1 MALFGDHLGPR
12 LAALVDGEL
21 SHDDRDRAL
30 AHIAGCAACRAL
42 VDSERTLKGQLES
55 MAMPEPSARLM
66 AALFQIPQTHGT
78 SRRDDEEPP
87 FGAGGERPRPG
98 AFGSILGRSASF
110 LPEFA
115 VGLRP
120 LPPLGESEPEEDPSR
135 GGYARVV
142 AGISPFAAPGNGR
155 AAGRAPQR
163 AEFARSSLRPLWFA
177 E

>member
-12 LAALVDGEL
+12 LASLVDGEL

-30 AHIAGCAACRAL
+30 AHIAGCAQCRSL
-42 VDSERTLKGQLES
+42 VESERTLKGQLDS

-78 SRRDDEEPP
+78 RRDHEDPP
-87 FGAGGERPRPG
+87 SSGESSGRPG
-98 AFGSILGRSASF
+98 ALGGLFGRSASF

-120 LPPLGESEPEEDPSR
+120 LPQPGGEPEPGEEAGGPG
-135 GGYARVV
+135 GGYARV
-142 AGISPFAAPGNGR
+142 GQGQGSRSPL
-155 AAGRAPQR
+155 
-163 AEFARSSLRPLWFA
+163 RSEYAQLSLRPAWFVK
-177 E
+177 

>member
-30 AHIAGCAACRAL
+30 AHIAGCAQCRSL
-42 VDSERTLKGQLES
+42 VESERTLKGQLGS

-66 AALFQIPQTHGT
+66 AALFQIPQTHGP
-78 SRRDDEEPP
+78 RRDPEDPP
-87 FGAGGERPRPG
+87 SGGTSSGSRPG
-98 AFGSILGRSASF
+98 NRGGIFGRSASF

-115 VGLRP
+115 VGLHP
-120 LPPLGESEPEEDPSR
+120 LPQAGARGSEQDGESAR
-135 GGYARVV
+135 RGYARV
-142 AGISPFAAPGNGR
+142 GLGTGRSPLRPEYAQP
-155 AAGRAPQR
+155 
-163 AEFARSSLRPLWFA
+163 SLRPAWFA

>member
-30 AHIAGCAACRAL
+30 AHIAGCVQCRTL
-42 VDSERTLKGQLES
+42 VDSERTLKGQFDS

-78 SRRDDEEPP
+78 RRDHEDPP
-87 FGAGGERPRPG
+87 SGGESFSGRPG
-98 AFGSILGRSASF
+98 ALGGLFGRSASF

-120 LPPLGESEPEEDPSR
+120 LPQSAGEPEPDEESAGSG
-135 GGYARVV
+135 GGYARV
-142 AGISPFAAPGNGR
+142 GQES
-155 AAGRAPQR
+155 AGRSVFRPEYAQL
-163 AEFARSSLRPLWFA
+163 SLRPAWFVK
-177 E
+177 

>member
-30 AHIAGCAACRAL
+30 AHIAGCVQCRSL
-42 VDSERTLKGQLES
+42 VESERTLKGHLDS

-66 AALFQIPQTHGT
+66 AALFQIPQTHG
-78 SRRDDEEPP
+78 SRRDPEDPP
-87 FGAGGERPRPG
+87 SGGESSGRPG
-98 AFGSILGRSASF
+98 ALGGLFGRSASF

-120 LPPLGESEPEEDPSR
+120 LPRAAAGEPEPSGEEAGDGR
-135 GGYARVV
+135 GYARVGL
-142 AGISPFAAPGNGR
+142 ASRSP
-155 AAGRAPQR
+155 
-163 AEFARSSLRPLWFA
+163 LRPEYAQPGLRPAWFVK
-177 E
+177 

>member
-30 AHIAGCAACRAL
+30 AHIAGCGQCRSL
-42 VDSERTLKGQLES
+42 VESERTLKGQLGA

-66 AALFQIPQTHGT
+66 AALFQIPQAHGG
-78 SRRDDEEPP
+78 RRDPEDPP
-87 FGAGGERPRPG
+87 PGGEASGNRPG
-98 AFGSILGRSASF
+98 TRGGIFGRSASF

-120 LPPLGESEPEEDPSR
+120 LPNTAGGEPEPGGEAAR
-135 GGYARVV
+135 RGYARV
-142 AGISPFAAPGNGR
+142 GLGGGGRSPLRPEYAQP
-155 AAGRAPQR
+155 
-163 AEFARSSLRPLWFA
+163 SLRPAWFA

>member
-30 AHIAGCAACRAL
+30 AHIAGCAQCRSL
-42 VDSERTLKGQLES
+42 VESERALKGQLGA

-66 AALFQIPQTHGT
+66 AALFQIPQSHGN
-78 SRRDDEEPP
+78 RRDPEDPP
-87 FGAGGERPRPG
+87 SGGAGSGRPG
-98 AFGSILGRSASF
+98 ALGGLFGRSASF

-120 LPPLGESEPEEDPSR
+120 LPSSAGEPEAGEDSAENA
-135 GGYARVV
+135 GFARVGQGGGAV
-142 AGISPFAAPGNGR
+142 RSPLRPEYAQPGL
-155 AAGRAPQR
+155 
-163 AEFARSSLRPLWFA
+163 SLRPAWFVK
-177 E
+177 

>member
-30 AHIAGCAACRAL
+30 AHIAGCVQCRTL
-42 VDSERTLKGQLES
+42 VESERTLKGQFDS

-78 SRRDDEEPP
+78 RRDPEDPP
-87 FGAGGERPRPG
+87 SGGASSSGRPG
-98 AFGSILGRSASF
+98 ALGGLFGRSASF

-120 LPPLGESEPEEDPSR
+120 LPQSAGEPEPDDEAANGR
-135 GGYARVV
+135 GFARV
-142 AGISPFAAPGNGR
+142 GQAAP
-155 AAGRAPQR
+155 
-163 AEFARSSLRPLWFA
+163 ARSPLRSEYAQLSLRPAWFVK
-177 E
+177 

>member
-30 AHIAGCAACRAL
+30 AHIAGCVQCRSL
-42 VDSERTLKGQLES
+42 VESERTLKGQLGA

-66 AALFQIPQTHGT
+66 ASLFQIPQSHG
-78 SRRDDEEPP
+78 RRDPEDPP
-87 FGAGGERPRPG
+87 SGGGEAPGNRPG
-98 AFGSILGRSASF
+98 TRGGIFGRSASF

-120 LPPLGESEPEEDPSR
+120 LPQTGQGESEPGGEAAR
-135 GGYARVV
+135 RGYARV
-142 AGISPFAAPGNGR
+142 GLGGGRSP
-155 AAGRAPQR
+155 
-163 AEFARSSLRPLWFA
+163 LRPEYAQPALRPAWFA

>member
-42 VDSERTLKGQLES
+42 VESERTLKSQLES

-66 AALFQIPQTHGT
+66 AALFQIPQTHGGA
-78 SRRDDEEPP
+78 RREDDGPP
-87 FGAGGERPRPG
+87 FGGGADRPRPG

-120 LPPLGESEPEEDPSR
+120 LPPHAGESDSDEEAPH
-135 GGYARVV
+135 GGYARV
-142 AGISPFAAPGNGR
+142 AAPTRFPGGIT
-155 AAGRAPQR
+155 RAPQR
-163 AEFARSSLRPLWFA
+163 PEYARTSLRPLWYA

>member
-30 AHIAGCAACRAL
+30 AHIAGCAQCRTL
-42 VDSERTLKGQLES
+42 VESERTLKGQLGA

-66 AALFQIPQTHGT
+66 AALFQIPQTQGA
-78 SRRDDEEPP
+78 RREPEDGPPPGGGDD
-87 FGAGGERPRPG
+87 AGNRSG
-98 AFGSILGRSASF
+98 GSFSGFLGRSASF

-120 LPPLGESEPEEDPSR
+120 LPSSTATEPDPGDEPSHP
-135 GGYARVV
+135 GFARV
-142 AGISPFAAPGNGR
+142 GM
-155 AAGRAPQR
+155 PQP
-163 AEFARSSLRPLWFA
+163 ARSALRPDYAQPALRPAWFGR
-177 E
+177 

>member
-30 AHIAGCAACRAL
+30 AHIAGCAQCRSLVESERAL
-42 VDSERTLKGQLES
+42 KNQLGA

-66 AALFQIPQTHGT
+66 AALFQIPQSHGN
-78 SRRDDEEPP
+78 RRDSDDPP
-87 FGAGGERPRPG
+87 AGGASSGGRSG
-98 AFGSILGRSASF
+98 ALGGLFGRSASF

-120 LPPLGESEPEEDPSR
+120 LPSTAGEPEPEDSAGP
-135 GGYARVV
+135 GLARVGQ
-142 AGISPFAAPGNGR
+142 AQGALRSP
-155 AAGRAPQR
+155 
-163 AEFARSSLRPLWFA
+163 LRPEYAQPGLGLRPAWFVK
-177 E
+177 

>member
-30 AHIAGCAACRAL
+30 AHIAGCAQCRSL
-42 VDSERTLKGQLES
+42 VESERTMKNQLGA

-66 AALFQIPQTHGT
+66 AALFQIPQSHGN
-78 SRRDDEEPP
+78 RRDSDDPP
-87 FGAGGERPRPG
+87 SGGAGGSGRSG
-98 AFGSILGRSASF
+98 TLGGLFNRSASF

-120 LPPLGESEPEEDPSR
+120 LPSSAGEPESGEDSAGH
-135 GGYARVV
+135 GGYARVGQPGG
-142 AGISPFAAPGNGR
+142 ASRSP
-155 AAGRAPQR
+155 
-163 AEFARSSLRPLWFA
+163 LRPEYAQPALGLRPAWFVK
-177 E
+177 

>member
-42 VDSERTLKGQLES
+42 VDSERTLKGHLES

-78 SRRDDEEPP
+78 GRDEDGPP
-87 FGAGGERPRPG
+87 FGGGADRPRSG
-98 AFGSILGRSASF
+98 AFGSLLGRSASF

-120 LPPLGESEPEEDPSR
+120 LPPHGGEPEPDEDSSR
-135 GGYARVV
+135 GGYARV
-142 AGISPFAAPGNGR
+142 AGASPLPGR
-155 AAGRAPQR
+155 AAARPEYARA
-163 AEFARSSLRPLWFA
+163 SLRPLWFA

>member
-30 AHIAGCAACRAL
+30 AHIAGCAQCRTL
-42 VDSERTLKGQLES
+42 VESERTLKGQLGA

-66 AALFQIPQTHGT
+66 AALFQIPQSHGT
-78 SRRDDEEPP
+78 RRDPEDPP
-87 FGAGGERPRPG
+87 SGGEASGNRPG
-98 AFGSILGRSASF
+98 ARGGIFGRSASF

-120 LPPLGESEPEEDPSR
+120 LPHSAGGESEPGDEAAR
-135 GGYARVV
+135 RGYARV
-142 AGISPFAAPGNGR
+142 APSGVSGR
-155 AAGRAPQR
+155 FP
-163 AEFARSSLRPLWFA
+163 LRPEYAQTLRPAWFA

>member
-30 AHIAGCAACRAL
+30 AHIAGCVQCRSL
-42 VDSERTLKGQLES
+42 VESERTLKGQLGA

-66 AALFQIPQTHGT
+66 AALFQIPQTHG
-78 SRRDDEEPP
+78 SRRDPEDPP
-87 FGAGGERPRPG
+87 SGGESNGSRPG
-98 AFGSILGRSASF
+98 ALGGLFGRSASF

-120 LPPLGESEPEEDPSR
+120 LPQSAATEPEPDEESAGR
-135 GGYARVV
+135 GGFARVGQ
-142 AGISPFAAPGNGR
+142 GIGVRSP
-155 AAGRAPQR
+155 
-163 AEFARSSLRPLWFA
+163 LRPDYAQPGLRPAWFVK
-177 E
+177 

>member
-12 LAALVDGEL
+12 LASLVDGEL

-30 AHIAGCAACRAL
+30 AHIAGCAQCRSL
-42 VDSERTLKGQLES
+42 VESERTLKGQLGS

-66 AALFQIPQTHGT
+66 ASLFQIPQAQAG
-78 SRRDDEEPP
+78 RRDPEDGPP
-87 FGAGGERPRPG
+87 SGGEVSGNRLSSRG
-98 AFGSILGRSASF
+98 GLFGRSASF

-120 LPPLGESEPEEDPSR
+120 LPQAGEPEPEPGEESAR
-135 GGYARVV
+135 RGYARVGLGGV
-142 AGISPFAAPGNGR
+142 GRSP
-155 AAGRAPQR
+155 
-163 AEFARSSLRPLWFA
+163 LRPEYAQPGLRPAWFA

>member
-30 AHIAGCAACRAL
+30 GHIAGCVQCRTL
-42 VDSERTLKGQLES
+42 VESERTLKGQLDS

-78 SRRDDEEPP
+78 RRDHEDPP
-87 FGAGGERPRPG
+87 SGGESSSGRPG
-98 AFGSILGRSASF
+98 ALGGLFGRSASF

-120 LPPLGESEPEEDPSR
+120 LPQPGGEPESDEESAGSG
-135 GGYARVV
+135 GGYARVGQ
-142 AGISPFAAPGNGR
+142 AG
-155 AAGRAPQR
+155 AGRSVFRPEYAQLG
-163 AEFARSSLRPLWFA
+163 LRPAWFVK
-177 E
+177 

>member
-42 VDSERTLKGQLES
+42 VESERTLKGQLES

-78 SRRDDEEPP
+78 RRDEDGPP
-87 FGAGGERPRPG
+87 FGGGERPRPG

-120 LPPLGESEPEEDPSR
+120 LPPHGGEAEPDEEASR
-135 GGYARVV
+135 GNYARL
-142 AGISPFAAPGNGR
+142 AGPAPLPGR
-155 AAGRAPQR
+155 AQLRP
-163 AEFARSSLRPLWFA
+163 EYARSSLRPLWFA

>member
-30 AHIAGCAACRAL
+30 AHIAGCAQCRSL
-42 VDSERTLKGQLES
+42 VESERTLKGQLGA

-66 AALFQIPQTHGT
+66 ASLFQIPQTHGT
-78 SRRDDEEPP
+78 RRDPEDPP
-87 FGAGGERPRPG
+87 SGGGEASGNRPG
-98 AFGSILGRSASF
+98 SRGGGIFGRSASF

-120 LPPLGESEPEEDPSR
+120 LPQASPGEVEGGEAAR
-135 GGYARVV
+135 RGYARVGGLV
-142 AGISPFAAPGNGR
+142 AGRSP
-155 AAGRAPQR
+155 
-163 AEFARSSLRPLWFA
+163 LRPEYPQPALRPAWFA

>member
-30 AHIAGCAACRAL
+30 AHIAGCAQCRSL
-42 VDSERTLKGQLES
+42 VESERALKGQLGA

-66 AALFQIPQTHGT
+66 AALFQIPQSHGN
-78 SRRDDEEPP
+78 RRDPDDPP
-87 FGAGGERPRPG
+87 SGGAGGGRSG
-98 AFGSILGRSASF
+98 ALGGLFGRSASF

-120 LPPLGESEPEEDPSR
+120 LPSATGDQEGEDAA
-135 GGYARVV
+135 GGGFARV
-142 AGISPFAAPGNGR
+142 GQGG
-155 AAGRAPQR
+155 GPQGDG
-163 AEFARSSLRPLWFA
+163 ARSPLRPDYAQPVLSLRPAWFVK
-177 E
+177 

>member
-12 LAALVDGEL
+12 LAALVDGEM

-30 AHIAGCAACRAL
+30 GHIAGCAQCRSL
-42 VDSERTLKGQLES
+42 VESERTLKGQLGA

-66 AALFQIPQTHGT
+66 ASLFQIPQAQGG
-78 SRRDDEEPP
+78 RRDPEDGPP
-87 FGAGGERPRPG
+87 FGGEVSGNRPSSRGGI
-98 AFGSILGRSASF
+98 FGRSASF

-120 LPPLGESEPEEDPSR
+120 LPQAGEAEPEPGGDAAGR
-135 GGYARVV
+135 GYARVGL
-142 AGISPFAAPGNGR
+142 AGTGRSP
-155 AAGRAPQR
+155 
-163 AEFARSSLRPLWFA
+163 LRPEYALPGLRPAWFA

>member
-12 LAALVDGEL
+12 LAALVDGEM

-30 AHIAGCAACRAL
+30 AHIAGCAQCRSL
-42 VDSERTLKGQLES
+42 VESERTLKGQLGA

-66 AALFQIPQTHGT
+66 AALFQIPQAQGG
-78 SRRDDEEPP
+78 RRDPEDGPP
-87 FGAGGERPRPG
+87 SSGEIPGGRPSTRG
-98 AFGSILGRSASF
+98 GIFGRSASF

-120 LPPLGESEPEEDPSR
+120 LPQAGAPEPEPGGDAAR
-135 GGYARVV
+135 RGYARFGQG
-142 AGISPFAAPGNGR
+142 GISRSPL
-155 AAGRAPQR
+155 R
-163 AEFARSSLRPLWFA
+163 AEYALPGLRPAWFA

>member
-30 AHIAGCAACRAL
+30 AHIAGCAQCRSLVESERAL
-42 VDSERTLKGQLES
+42 KNQLGA

-66 AALFQIPQTHGT
+66 AALFQIPQSHGN
-78 SRRDDEEPP
+78 RRDSDDPP
-87 FGAGGERPRPG
+87 SGGAGGGGGRSG
-98 AFGSILGRSASF
+98 ALGGLFGRSAAF

-120 LPPLGESEPEEDPSR
+120 LPSTAGEPEGEDPA
-135 GGYARVV
+135 GHGFARV
-142 AGISPFAAPGNGR
+142 GQFPSPA
-155 AAGRAPQR
+155 R
-163 AEFARSSLRPLWFA
+163 AEYPQPVLSLRPAWFVK
-177 E
+177 

>member
-30 AHIAGCAACRAL
+30 AHIAGCAQCRSL
-42 VDSERTLKGQLES
+42 VESERTLKNQLGS

-66 AALFQIPQTHGT
+66 AALFQIPQSHGN
-78 SRRDDEEPP
+78 RRDPEDPP
-87 FGAGGERPRPG
+87 PGGA
-98 AFGSILGRSASF
+98 SGRSGALGGLFNRSAAF

-120 LPPLGESEPEEDPSR
+120 LPSSGGEPEADEDSA
-135 GGYARVV
+135 GYAGF
-142 AGISPFAAPGNGR
+142 AGVG
-155 AAGRAPQR
+155 QR
-163 AEFARSSLRPLWFA
+163 GVSSRPPLRPEYAQPGLNLRPAWFVK
-177 E
+177 

>member
-30 AHIAGCAACRAL
+30 AHIAGCVQCRTL
-42 VDSERTLKGQLES
+42 VESERTLKGQLDA

-78 SRRDDEEPP
+78 RRDPEDPP
-87 FGAGGERPRPG
+87 SGGESSGRPGG
-98 AFGSILGRSASF
+98 AFGSLLGRSASF

-120 LPPLGESEPEEDPSR
+120 LPQSAGEPEQGEEAEGH
-135 GGYARVV
+135 GGYARVGL
-142 AGISPFAAPGNGR
+142 ASRSPLRPEYAQP
-155 AAGRAPQR
+155 
-163 AEFARSSLRPLWFA
+163 SLRPAWFVK
-177 E
+177 